1 VPDIWSRLAEVG
13 LHSKQTGMDN
23 VRGVCGC
30 PVSGLTPHELLDASA
45 VIREF
50 NEMLVGNKE
59 FTNLP
64 RKFNVTITGCLE
76 NCCHPETQDIGLVP
90 AYRELDG
97 QQVNGFNVLVGGKQ
111 GSGGYRPATP
121 IDVFVRPEQAAQLC
135 GHITL
140 IFRDHGSRATRTR
153 ARLAFLIEDKGPAWF
168 RKELSKRMSEP
179 LLKAGADMRKKNHTD
194 HLGLN
199 PQRKPGPGYEG
210 PALYYLGALV
220 PVGRITTA
228 QMRGVADLADRYGD
242 GDIRVTT
249 QQNLII
255 PNIPEDRI
263 GALTEEP
270 LFSELPF
277 DPSPIMR
284 GLVSCTGNDYCA
296 LALIETK
303 GYAIEVAREL
313 EKRTAGRKIQPLTI
327 HWSGCPA
334 GCGLHQVAT
343 IGLQGCRS
351 RQSNGDIVDAAHV
364 CVKGATGPNPR
375 LATDLMY
382 DVPCDQLA
390 EALEP
395 LVSYLPR

>member
-1 VPDIWSRLAEVG
+1 
-13 LHSKQTGMDN
+13 M
-23 VRGVCGC
+23 C
-30 PVSGLTPHELLDASA
+30 
-45 VIREF
+45 
-50 NEMLVGNKE
+50 
-59 FTNLP
+59 
-64 RKFNVTITGCLE
+64 
-76 NCCHPETQDIGLVP
+76 
-90 AYRELDG
+90 
-97 QQVNGFNVLVGGKQ
+97 
-111 GSGGYRPATP
+111 
-121 IDVFVRPEQAAQLC
+121 AQ
-135 GHITL
+135 ITL

-153 ARLAFLIEDKGPAWF
+153 ARLAFLIEDKGVAWF
-168 RKELSKRMSEP
+168 RKELSKRVGQP
-179 LLKAGADMRKKNHTD
+179 LLKAGTDMRKKNHTD

-210 PALYYLGALV
+210 PPLYYIGLLV
-220 PVGRITTA
+220 PVGRITTT
-228 QMRGVADLADRYGD
+228 QMRGVADLADRYGN

-263 GALTEEP
+263 GALTDEP
-270 LFSELPF
+270 LFNELPF
-277 DPSPIMR
+277 NPSPIMR

-303 GYAIEVAREL
+303 GYAVQVAREL

-364 CVKGATGPNPR
+364 CVKGATGPNPH

-382 DVPCDQLA
+382 DVPCEQLA
-390 EALEP
+390 DALEP

>member
-1 VPDIWSRLAEVG
+1 
-13 LHSKQTGMDN
+13 
-23 VRGVCGC
+23 
-30 PVSGLTPHELLDASA
+30 
-45 VIREF
+45 
-50 NEMLVGNKE
+50 
-59 FTNLP
+59 
-64 RKFNVTITGCLE
+64 
-76 NCCHPETQDIGLVP
+76 
-90 AYRELDG
+90 
-97 QQVNGFNVLVGGKQ
+97 
-111 GSGGYRPATP
+111 
-121 IDVFVRPEQAAQLC
+121 
-135 GHITL
+135 
-140 IFRDHGSRATRTR
+140 
-153 ARLAFLIEDKGPAWF
+153 
-168 RKELSKRMSEP
+168 
-179 LLKAGADMRKKNHTD
+179 
-194 HLGLN
+194 
-199 PQRKPGPGYEG
+199 
-210 PALYYLGALV
+210 
-220 PVGRITTA
+220 
-228 QMRGVADLADRYGD
+228 VADLADRYGN

-255 PNIPEDRI
+255 PNISEDRI
-263 GALTEEP
+263 GALTDEP

-284 GLVSCTGNDYCA
+284 GLVSCTGSDYCP

-303 GYAIEVAREL
+303 GYAVQVAREL

-364 CVKGATGPNPR
+364 CVKGATGPSPR